1 MPGFLLL
8 YAFWSRCKLCPTM
21 SGVYLETLE
30 GDEEQS
36 HDFYIPGPNAGREAE
51 LGRGFG
57 KLFKIK
63 SRAFLP
69 RLALN
74 RMLPKGIGKRIL
86 PPAKKT
92 GMAKVMQNV
101 NKGMRAL
108 EQMQDQLPASEESV
122 APEYEQTDFS
132 SFTEPSYY
140 ASSVQQPV
148 TVGPV
153 GMPDEEYE
161 EEYDEELSGFDFV
174 PGEGAI
180 VEELDGDFGFSAI
193 ASAAL
198 PALKTAASSALTS
211 SLTSAFKPKKKANP
225 MAKLLPLVLAQQAQ
239 AKSAAA
245 SRAAAPTYS
254 ANQQQT
260 QNTTAQT
267 EQEKQWYQKPMVW
280 AGIGAGT
287 AAAGTLIYIATRK

>member
-1 MPGFLLL
+1 
-8 YAFWSRCKLCPTM
+8 M

-30 GDEEQS
+30 GDEEHS

-51 LGRGFG
+51 LGRWFGRGVG
-57 KLFKIK
+57 KLFKFN

-69 RLALN
+69 RQALN
-74 RMLPKGIGKRIL
+74 RMLPKGLGKKLL

-101 NKGMRAL
+101 NKGMRTL
-108 EQMQDQLPASEESV
+108 EQIQDQLPAPEESV

-132 SFTEPSYY
+132 SFTEPRYY
-140 ASSVQQPV
+140 ASSAQQPV
-148 TVGPV
+148 PVGPV
-153 GMPDEEYE
+153 AMPDEEYE

-211 SLTSAFKPKKKANP
+211 SVSNLFKAKKKKANP
-225 MAKLLPLVLAQQAQ
+225 LQKYLPLILAQQSQ
-239 AKSAAA
+239 AKAA
-245 SRAAAPTYS
+245 SAQRSAEPVPVYS
-254 ANQQQT
+254 SQQAT
-260 QNTTAQT
+260 QNQTTQT
-267 EQEKQWYQKPMVW
+267 NQEQEKQWYQKPMVW

-287 AAAGTLIYIATRK
+287 AATGTLIYLATRK

>member
-1 MPGFLLL
+1 
-8 YAFWSRCKLCPTM
+8 M

-36 HDFYIPGPNAGREAE
+36 HDFYVPGPNAGREAE
-51 LGRGFG
+51 LGRWFGRGVG
-57 KLFKIK
+57 KLFKFN

-69 RLALN
+69 RQALN
-74 RMLPKGIGKRIL
+74 RMLPKGIGKKLL

-108 EQMQDQLPASEESV
+108 EQMQDQLPAPEESV

-132 SFTEPSYY
+132 SFTEPRYY
-140 ASSVQQPV
+140 VSSVQQPV

-153 GMPDEEYE
+153 AMPDEEYE

-211 SLTSAFKPKKKANP
+211 SLTSKFKPKKKANP

-245 SRAAAPTYS
+245 SRAAAPSYS

-260 QNTTAQT
+260 QNTTAKT

-287 AAAGTLIYIATRK
+287 AATGTLIYLATRK

>member
-1 MPGFLLL
+1 
-8 YAFWSRCKLCPTM
+8 M

-30 GDEEQS
+30 GDEEHS
-36 HDFYIPGPNAGREAE
+36 HDFYVPGPNAGNPDE
-51 LGRGFG
+51 LGRFLPG
-57 KLFKIK
+57 LFKFK
-63 SRAFLP
+63 SAAFLP
-69 RLALN
+69 RLLAN
-74 RMLPKGIGKRIL
+74 RLLPKGVGKRIL

-101 NKGMRAL
+101 NKGMRTL
-108 EQMQDQLPASEESV
+108 EQMQDSLPVPEESV
-122 APEYEQTDFS
+122 APSYDQTDFS
-132 SFTEPSYY
+132 SFAEPRYY
-140 ASSVQQPV
+140 ASSMQQPV
-148 TVGPV
+148 SVGPV
-153 GMPDEEYE
+153 AMPDEEYE

-245 SRAAAPTYS
+245 SRAAAPSYS
-254 ANQQQT
+254 ANQQQA

-267 EQEKQWYQKPMVW
+267 EQEKQWYQKPLVW